1 MHKQNSRYPFAP
13 AVIPGLIVVFF
24 ARLWGGSAQGGVKL
38 LVLLFVSA
46 AFGFIARYVCRE
58 EMPESLRRLLFR
70 GDFGFSVQRLLARL
84 FNSEA
89 APLVGLLNALLIF
102 FLGVLWGL
110 SGTLFFFLL
119 IYLSYLFG
127 AGCGRLHDYIRN
139 FFHTLSYASGTD
151 KRRAEQSAAG
161 DQQGADA
168 GQTGET
174 QPGGGNR
181 ERFVELL
188 VRILVWVAQ
197 ADGHFTRAELEVILN
212 FFRKRLN
219 YDERRLGRIKRMAKH
234 AMDNPQSLDS
244 LLDAFHK
251 QFDYPSHLILAALVF
266 RLVHTKNPPLES
278 ELRLA
283 HDIARKLAIFPG
295 DLRTLEA
302 EWSRQRGKSE
312 GASGGDARQEQ
323 ARDQR
328 QEQARQQQY
337 QQESR
342 QQQQQRH
349 KKRRALSPEDE
360 DALAVLGL
368 ESNAD
373 FAAIKKRYRRMVLQY
388 HPDRVS
394 HLGEE
399 FKKVAEEKMKAIN
412 AAYGHLER
420 RFGK

>member
-1 MHKQNSRYPFAP
+1 MRFGKSHPFAP

-24 ARLWGGSAQGGVKL
+24 VRLWGGSALGGMKL

-46 AFGFIARYVCRE
+46 AFGFIARYLYRE
-58 EMPESLRRLLFR
+58 EVPESLRRWLFR

-89 APLVGLLNALLIF
+89 APLLGLLNALLIY

-110 SGTLFFFLL
+110 SGTLFLYLL
-119 IYLSYLFG
+119 LLAAYLFG
-127 AGCGRLHDYIRN
+127 AGWGRLHDYISN
-139 FFHTLSYASGTD
+139 FFHTLNYASGAD
-151 KRRAEQSAAG
+151 KRKAEQTGAH
-161 DQQGADA
+161 DQQGAGAKNA
-168 GQTGET
+168 GAA
-174 QPGGGNR
+174 QPGGNNR

-219 YDERRLGRIKRMAKH
+219 YDEKRLGRIKRMAKH

-244 LLDAFHK
+244 LLDAFHQ

-312 GASGGDARQEQ
+312 GGATGGRQDRESGQERQEQ
-323 ARDQR
+323 TR
-328 QEQARQQQY
+328 QQY
-337 QQESR
+337 QQHNQR
-342 QQQQQRH
+342 QQQRH
-349 KKRRALSPEDE
+349 QKRRALTPEDE
-360 DALAVLGL
+360 AALDMLGL
-368 ESNAD
+368 EHHAD
-373 FAAIKKRYRRMVLQY
+373 FAAIKKRYRRMVMQY

-412 AAYGHLER
+412 AAYSHLEK
-420 RFGK
+420 RFGQ

>member
-1 MHKQNSRYPFAP
+1 MPKRPDKFHALAP
-13 AVIPGLIVVFF
+13 AFALGLVVTAILYLMFGSIVSTWKVLVVLGTSVALGIIFKYLEDVDDLTLFRIWPFDDGWIPLPGISFGPLSTIVGGLLCCLVLFVMATAWGLPSSFEVYLLILAGFY
-24 ARLWGGSAQGGVKL
+24 GGSAGSWVYN
-38 LVLLFVSA
+38 FVYN
-46 AFGFIARYVCRE
+46 FMR
-58 EMPESLRRLLFR
+58 SLRYAT
-70 GDFGFSVQRLLARL
+70 GSDEKKGP
-84 FNSEA
+84 EA
-89 APLVGLLNALLIF
+89 EEKAK
-102 FLGVLWGL
+102 
-110 SGTLFFFLL
+110 
-119 IYLSYLFG
+119 G
-127 AGCGRLHDYIRN
+127 AER
-139 FFHTLSYASGTD
+139 
-151 KRRAEQSAAG
+151 
-161 DQQGADA
+161 QGEA
-168 GQTGET
+168 

-244 LLDAFHK
+244 LLDAFHL

-312 GASGGDARQEQ
+312 GGAAGGQQGQEQ
-323 ARDQR
+323 
-328 QEQARQQQY
+328 RQQQ
-337 QQESR
+337 SR
-342 QQQQQRH
+342 QQQQQYQHQQQSQRH
-349 KKRRALSPEDE
+349 QQRHRKRRALSPEDE

-368 ESNAD
+368 EHHAD
-373 FAAIKKRYRRMVLQY
+373 FAAIKKRYRRMVMQY

-412 AAYGHLER
+412 AAYSHLEK
-420 RFGK
+420 RFGQ

>member
-1 MHKQNSRYPFAP
+1 MRFGKSHPFAP

-24 ARLWGGSAQGGVKL
+24 VRLWGGSALGGMKL

-46 AFGFIARYVCRE
+46 AFGFIARYLYRE
-58 EMPESLRRLLFR
+58 EVPESLRRWLFR

-84 FNSEA
+84 FHSEA
-89 APLVGLLNALLIF
+89 APLLGLLNALLISS
-102 FLGVLWGL
+102 LGVLWGL
-110 SGTLFFFLL
+110 SGTLFLYLL
-119 IYLSYLFG
+119 LLAAYLFG
-127 AGCGRLHDYIRN
+127 AGWGRLHDYISN
-139 FFHTLSYASGTD
+139 FFHTLNYASGAD
-151 KRRAEQSAAG
+151 KRKAEQSGAH
-161 DQQGADA
+161 DQQGGDA
-168 GQTGET
+168 KNAGAA
-174 QPGGGNR
+174 QPGGNNR

-219 YDERRLGRIKRMAKH
+219 YDEKRLGRIKRMAKH

-244 LLDAFHK
+244 LLDAFHQ

-295 DLRTLEA
+295 DLRALEA
-302 EWSRQRGKSE
+302 EWARHRSK
-312 GASGGDARQEQ
+312 SGGEARQEET
-323 ARDQR
+323 RGQR
-328 QEQARQQQY
+328 QEQQQQY
-337 QQESR
+337 QQQQSR
-342 QQQQQRH
+342 QQQRH
-349 KKRRALSPEDE
+349 RKRRALGPEDE
-360 DALAVLGL
+360 EALAVLGL
-368 ESNAD
+368 ENHAD
-373 FAAIKKRYRRMVLQY
+373 FAAIKKRYRRMVMQH

-399 FKKVAEEKMKAIN
+399 FKKIAEEKMKAIN
-412 AAYGHLER
+412 AAYSHLEK
-420 RFGK
+420 RFGQ